1 MIACSLNATDLA
13 RRREEMRNVPLE
25 GARVQLRF
33 AATERERLQRIVD
46 AEAECCPFLAMELA
60 ERDGALVLDVAAP
73 QGAELVLA
81 GMVEAFAG

>member
-13 RRREEMRNVPLE
+13 RRREAMRAVPLL

-33 AATERERLQRIVD
+33 AATERERVERIID
-46 AEAECCPFLAMELA
+46 AEARCCAFLSMELTD
-60 ERDGALVLDVAAP
+60 EGGEIVLDVTGP
-73 QGAELVLA
+73 QGSELVLA